1 MASLAVTTI
10 DRREEY
16 EARLADA
23 LRRITDDELREVE
36 RRTLYGRTRRGQVL
50 LKRLVR
56 HFRARDALRRNPPAR
71 LVHNPDDYLEKRA

>member
-1 MASLAVTTI
+1 MASLAVTTV
-10 DRREEY
+10 DRRDEY
-16 EARLADA
+16 QTKLADK
-23 LRRITDDELREVE
+23 LRRITDDELREAE

-56 HFRARDALRRNPPAR
+56 HFRARDEQRRNPPAR